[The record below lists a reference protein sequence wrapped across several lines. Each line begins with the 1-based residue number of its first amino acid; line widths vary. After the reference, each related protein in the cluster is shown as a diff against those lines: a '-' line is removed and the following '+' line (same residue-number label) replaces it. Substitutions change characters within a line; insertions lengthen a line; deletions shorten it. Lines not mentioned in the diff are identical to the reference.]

1 MENYM
6 PVFWIILTV
15 VFVAVEAATV
25 QLVTIWFAAGSLAA
39 LIAELLHAAVWL
51 QWVVFFGVS
60 LLTLLLT
67 RPLVKKMT
75 AKKIQPTNA
84 DRCIGQTATVLEE
97 INNIAA
103 TGLVSVGG
111 VTWTA
116 RSLNGEV
123 IKQGETVTVKKIEG
137 VKVIV
142 E

>member
-1 MENYM
+1 MENFM

-15 VFVAVEAATV
+15 VFLVVEAVTV
-25 QLVTIWFAAGSLAA
+25 QLVTIWFAAGALAA
-39 LIAELLHAAVWL
+39 LISGILHAPDWL
-51 QWVVFFGVS
+51 QWVIFFGVS

-67 RPLVKKMT
+67 RPLVRKMT

-97 INNIAA
+97 INNVAA

-111 VTWTA
+111 VSWTA
-116 RSLNGEV
+116 RSLNGEI
-123 IKQGETVTVKKIEG
+123 IKPGAEVTVKKIEG

>member
-6 PVFWIILTV
+6 PVFWIVLTV
-15 VFVAVEAATV
+15 VFLVVEAATV

-39 LIAELLHAAVWL
+39 LISGLLHAPSWL
-51 QWVVFFGVS
+51 QWLIFLGVS

-67 RPLVKKMT
+67 RPLVRKMT
-75 AKKIQPTNA
+75 AKRIQPTNA

-111 VTWTA
+111 VNWTA

-123 IKQGETVTVKKIEG
+123 IKPGETVTVKKIEG

>member
-1 MENYM
+1 MDNIM

-15 VFVAVEAATV
+15 VLVVIEAATV
-25 QLVTIWFAAGSLAA
+25 QLVTIWFAAGSVAA
-39 LIAELLHAAVWL
+39 LVSELLHAPIWL
-51 QWVVFFGVS
+51 QWVIFFGVS
-60 LLTLLLT
+60 VLTLLLT
-67 RPLVKKMT
+67 RPFVKKMT

-97 INNIAA
+97 INNVAA

-111 VTWTA
+111 VNWTA
-116 RSLNGEV
+116 RSLNGEI
-123 IKQGETVTVKKIEG
+123 IKPGEEVTVKKIEG

>member
-51 QWVVFFGVS
+51 QWLVFFGVS

-84 DRCIGQTATVLEE
+84 PRCLK
-97 INNIAA
+97 
-103 TGLVSVGG
+103 
-111 VTWTA
+111 
-116 RSLNGEV
+116 R
-123 IKQGETVTVKKIEG
+123 
-137 VKVIV
+137 
-142 E
+142 